1 LKSNVSSRSIKQRM
15 KELEKV
21 STRIDAK
28 MVRLERIITKM
39 SKSL

>member
-1 LKSNVSSRSIKQRM
+1 MKSNVSSRSIKQRM

-28 MVRLERIITKM
+28 MVRLERLITKM

>member
-1 LKSNVSSRSIKQRM
+1 MKSNVSSRSIKQRM